1 MENLD
6 TPKDVLL
13 DMALEFMVEN
23 REAHLGGD
31 TSRIYA
37 SIDFYSKDICEII
50 ELTEDK
56 KSLSKTLD
64 AIRKGASKQIFNIF
78 K

>member
-13 DMALEFMVEN
+13 DMALEFVIEN
-23 REAHLGGD
+23 REAHLDGD

-37 SIDFYSKDICEII
+37 SIDFFGKNIREII

-56 KSLSKTLD
+56 KSLKKTLD